1 MNLNLNNI
9 TFVIVTFKSEKI
21 IHECINS
28 LPINSN
34 KIVIENSK
42 NIELKKELESKY
54 DNIEVIINEN
64 LGMGA
69 SNNIGIKKS
78 KTKYAFI
85 INPDTKFNNDT
96 LKKIFEA
103 SESINDF
110 AILSPINSD
119 QNYPNYKISKD
130 NKNINENIISVD
142 YVDGFSM
149 LINKEKFRDDDFFD
163 ENFFLYL
170 ENTDLCLRAKKRD
183 QNIFVIK
190 NSFITHLGAASITSK
205 NLEYLRNWHWMWS
218 KFNFNKK
225 HYGYFN
231 AFLKIISNLTSAIFK
246 YVFYL
251 ILFNSHKKKIY
262 LMRLCGLYNSIIGK
276 KSWFRIND

>member
-21 IHECINS
+21 IHDCINS
-28 LPINSN
+28 LPRDSN

-42 NIELKKELESKY
+42 NIELKKELEVKY

-110 AILSPINSD
+110 AIISPINSD

-149 LINKEKFRDDDFFD
+149 LINKEKFKDDLFFD
-163 ENFFLYL
+163 ENFFF
-170 ENTDLCLRAKKRD
+170 
-183 QNIFVIK
+183 IF
-190 NSFITHLGAASITSK
+190 
-205 NLEYLRNWHWMWS
+205 R
-218 KFNFNKK
+218 
-225 HYGYFN
+225 
-231 AFLKIISNLTSAIFK
+231 K
-246 YVFYL
+246 Y
-251 ILFNSHKKKIY
+251 
-262 LMRLCGLYNSIIGK
+262 
-276 KSWFRIND
+276 

>member
-103 SESINDF
+103 SEFINDF
-110 AILSPINSD
+110 VIISPINSD

-149 LINKEKFRDDDFFD
+149 LINKEKFKEDIFFD

-170 ENTDLCLRAKKRD
+170 ENTDLCLRVKKRD

-205 NLEYLRNWHWMWS
+205 DLEYLRNWHWMWS
-218 KFNFNKK
+218 KFYFNKK
-225 HYGYFN
+225 HYGFFN
-231 AFLKIISNLTSAIFK
+231 AFFKVILNLASAIFK

>member
-110 AILSPINSD
+110 AIISPINSN

-149 LINKEKFRDDDFFD
+149 LINKEKFKDDDFFD

-170 ENTDLCLRAKKRD
+170 ENTDLCLREKKRD

-218 KFNFNKK
+218 KFYFNKK

-246 YVFYL
+246 YLFYL

>member
-110 AILSPINSD
+110 AIISPINSN

-149 LINKEKFRDDDFFD
+149 LINKEKFKNDDFFD

-170 ENTDLCLRAKKRD
+170 ENTDLCLRAKKKD

-218 KFNFNKK
+218 KFYFNKK

-231 AFLKIISNLTSAIFK
+231 AFLKIISNLISAIFK